1 MSQDKQRKKRGK
13 LSRSSLQYVVRH
25 IIWPR
30 RKLVAVG
37 VILIIVNRFSRLVLP
52 GSTKYLMDDVIG
64 KGDTALLEV
73 LLLSVGAALC
83 VQAVTSFV
91 LTRLLSVEAQHVI
104 SILRVDVQ
112 RHVIHLPVRYF
123 DNTKSGE
130 LVSRIMLD
138 VEGVRNL
145 IGTGLVQMFG
155 GILTSLVVFSL
166 LLNLSPL
173 LTLCVVLP
181 LGLFGLISLKAFGYV
196 RPIFRE
202 RAKVNADVT
211 GRLTESLGGIR
222 VIKGFNAERSEV
234 KVFKKGVERIFDNVR
249 KTLTATSLVA
259 SAGTLLIGL
268 PAVGIMWM
276 GGSMVVEGEMTE
288 GDLMAFIAYLAFLV
302 APLLEMGNIGS
313 QFTEAFAGLDRTK
326 ELMSVPRENEN
337 PLRTHRLEDVR
348 GHLVFKQ
355 VHFSYQK
362 GAKVLSDIS
371 FEAPPGSVTALVGS
385 SGSGKT
391 TIAGLAASFL
401 TPDEG
406 TVEVDGVDLSR
417 VTLDSYR
424 SRLGVVLQDDF
435 LYEGTIRENILFGQ
449 PNASEADLLS
459 AVKAAHVKEFA
470 DRLEK
475 GLDTLIGERGVKLSG
490 GQRQRVAIARALLAD
505 PGILILDEATSNLDT
520 ESEIFIQESL
530 NELIRG
536 RTTLVIAHRLS
547 TIRKADQILV
557 VENGK
562 IVERGTHDQL
572 IARQGRYHRLY
583 TYQARI

>member
-1 MSQDKQRKKRGK
+1 MNHKQQRKKRGK
-13 LSRSSLQYVVRH
+13 RSLSSLQYVLRH

-30 RKLVAVG
+30 RKLVIVG
-37 VILIIVNRFSRLVLP
+37 VILIIFNRFSRLVMP

-64 KGDTALLEV
+64 KGDTALLKI
-73 LLLSVGAALC
+73 LLLSVAAALC
-83 VQAVTSFV
+83 IQAVTSFV
-91 LTRLLSVEAQHVI
+91 LTRLLSVEAQHLI
-104 SILRVDVQ
+104 SALRVDVQ

-138 VEGVRNL
+138 VEGIRNL
-145 IGTGLVQMFG
+145 IGTGLVQLFG
-155 GILTSLVVFSL
+155 GIMTSVVVFFL
-166 LLNLSPL
+166 LLEISPL
-173 LTLCVVLP
+173 LTVYVMVP
-181 LGLFGLISLKAFGYV
+181 LILFGLVSLKAFGYV

-202 RAKVNADVT
+202 RAKVNANVT

-222 VIKGFNAERSEV
+222 VIKGFNAEQSEV
-234 KVFKKGVERIFDNVR
+234 KVFKKGVEQIFDNVK
-249 KTLTATSLVA
+249 KTLTTTSLVN
-259 SAGTLLIGL
+259 STGTLLIGL
-268 PAVGIMWM
+268 PAVSIMWI
-276 GGSMVVEGEMTE
+276 GSSMVIEDKMTQ

-302 APLLEMGNIGS
+302 TPLIEMGNIGS

-326 ELMSVPRENEN
+326 ELMGVPKESEN
-337 PLRTHRLEDVR
+337 PLRIHRLKDVS
-348 GHLVFKQ
+348 GNLVFKK
-355 VHFSYQK
+355 VHFSYQA
-362 GAKVLSDIS
+362 GTEVLSNIS
-371 FEAPPGSVTALVGS
+371 FESPPGSVTALVGS

-401 TPDEG
+401 TPDKG
-406 TVEVDGVDLSR
+406 TVEVDGIDLSR

-424 SRLGVVLQDDF
+424 SSLGVVLQDDF

-449 PNASEADLLS
+449 PKASGKNLLRS
-459 AVKAAHVKEFA
+459 VKAAHVKEFS
-470 DRLEK
+470 DRLEN

-505 PGILILDEATSNLDT
+505 PRILILDEATSNLDT
-520 ESEIFIQESL
+520 ESEILIQESL
-530 NELIRG
+530 NELIQG

-547 TIRKADQILV
+547 TIRRADQILV
-557 VENGK
+557 IEDGR

-572 IARQGRYHRLY
+572 IAWKGRYHRLY

>member
-1 MSQDKQRKKRGK
+1 MSQDKQRKKSGK
-13 LSRSSLQYVVRH
+13 YSLSSLQYVFRH

-30 RKLVAVG
+30 RKLVIFG

-64 KGDTALLEV
+64 KGDTELLKI
-73 LLLSVGAALC
+73 LLLSVGAALF

-91 LTRLLSVEAQHVI
+91 LTRLLSVEAQHMI

-112 RHVIHLPVRYF
+112 RHVIQLPVRYF

-155 GILTSLVVFSL
+155 GILTSVVVFVL
-166 LLNLSPL
+166 LLDLSPQ
-173 LTLCVVLP
+173 LTLYVVVP
-181 LGLFGLISLKAFGYV
+181 LALFGLISLKAFGYV

-234 KVFKKGVERIFDNVR
+234 AVFKKGVERIFDNVR
-249 KTLTATSLVA
+249 KTLTATSLVT

-268 PAVGIMWM
+268 PAVSIMWV
-276 GGSMVVEGEMTE
+276 GGSMVVEDEMTR

-302 APLLEMGNIGS
+302 APLIEMGNIGS
-313 QFTEAFAGLDRTK
+313 QFTEAFAGLDRTR
-326 ELMSVPRENEN
+326 ELMSVPKESEN
-337 PLRTHRLEDVR
+337 PLRTRRLEDVR
-348 GHLVFKQ
+348 GNLVFKG
-355 VHFSYQK
+355 VHFSYQQ
-362 GAKVLSDIS
+362 GTEVLRDIS

-401 TPDEG
+401 TPDKG
-406 TVEVDGVDLSR
+406 VVEVDGIDLSR
-417 VTLDSYR
+417 VTLGSYR

-449 PNASEADLLS
+449 PKASEADLLS

-470 DRLEK
+470 DRLQE

-505 PGILILDEATSNLDT
+505 PRILILDEATSNLDT

-557 VENGK
+557 IEDGR

>member
-1 MSQDKQRKKRGK
+1 MSQDQQRQKRGK
-13 LSRSSLQYVVRH
+13 FSLSSLQYVLRH

-30 RKLVAVG
+30 RKLVILG

-52 GSTKYLMDDVIG
+52 GSFKYLMDDVIG
-64 KGDTALLEV
+64 KGDTELLKV
-73 LLLSVGAALC
+73 LLLSVGAALS

-91 LTRLLSVEAQHVI
+91 LTRLLSVEAQHLI

-112 RHVIHLPVRYF
+112 KHVIHLPVRYF

-155 GILTSLVVFSL
+155 GILTSVVVLFL
-166 LLNLSPL
+166 LLDLSPL
-173 LTLCVVLP
+173 LTLYVVVP
-181 LGLFGLISLKAFGYV
+181 LALFGLISLKAFGYV

-234 KVFKKGVERIFDNVR
+234 AVFRKGVERIFDNVR
-249 KTLTATSLVA
+249 KTLTATSLVT
-259 SAGTLLIGL
+259 SAGTLLVGL
-268 PAVGIMWM
+268 PAVSIMWV
-276 GGSMVVEGEMTE
+276 GSSMVVEENMTT
-288 GDLMAFIAYLAFLV
+288 GDLMAFIAYLLFLV
-302 APLLEMGNIGS
+302 APLVEMGNIGS

-337 PLRTHRLEDVR
+337 PLRTLRLEDVR
-348 GHLVFKQ
+348 GNLVFKG
-355 VHFSYQK
+355 VHFSYQQ
-362 GAKVLSDIS
+362 GTEVLSDIS

-406 TVEVDGVDLSR
+406 VVEVDGIDMSR

-449 PNASEADLLS
+449 PKASEADLLS

-470 DRLEK
+470 DRLEE

-505 PGILILDEATSNLDT
+505 PRILILDEATSNLDT

-557 VENGK
+557 IEDGR

-572 IARQGRYHRLY
+572 IARKGRYHRLY

>member
-64 KGDTALLEV
+64 KGDTELLEV

-337 PLRTHRLEDVR
+337 PLRTYRLEDVR
-348 GHLVFKQ
+348 GHLIFKQ
-355 VHFSYQK
+355 VHFSYQE